1 MFLDPLINRA
11 NASIVNY
18 PEALS
23 YLQGR
28 GITSEDI
35 KKYRLGYTVAPF
47 VPVAL
52 SDPDYVKLK
61 ETTKDFFFLQRKVFF
76 PLENAAG
83 LVNGLVTR
91 SIEKDNPYR
100 YNQKLMEEAS
110 KIGAFFGLPQA
121 LPHILEKGVV
131 YVTEG
136 AVDCISLA
144 KVKPNTV
151 SVLTSFINE
160 EQMWTL
166 RMIADTIVI
175 VFDPD
180 EPGRKG
186 VDIVMQKYGSK
197 GIYSREFG
205 MGDLNDT
212 YTRFGEK
219 RFSEIVNKALAGVG
233 NFKNFH

>member
-11 NASIVNY
+11 NASIANY

-23 YLQGR
+23 YLHSR
-28 GITSEDI
+28 GVNDDEI
-35 KKYRLGYTVAPF
+35 KRYRLGYTVAPF
-47 VPVAL
+47 IPVNIK
-52 SDPDYVKLK
+52 DPDYIKLK
-61 ETTKDFFFLQRKVFF
+61 ETTRDFFFLQKKIFF

-91 SIEKDNPYR
+91 NIEKDSQYR

-121 LPHILEKGVV
+121 LPHILKTGVV

-151 SVLTSFINE
+151 STLTSFINE
-160 EQMWTL
+160 EQMWVL
-166 RMIADTIVI
+166 RMIAENIVI
-175 VFDPD
+175 IFDPD

-186 VDIVMQKYGSK
+186 VELVMNKYGRK

-205 MGDLNDT
+205 LGDLNET
-212 YTRFGEK
+212 LMLVGEK
-219 RFSEIVNKALAGVG
+219 RFKEIAVKALAGIG
-233 NFKNFH
+233 YLRKIA